1 MGIPL
6 KITTRRT
13 ARGKTRKLVTDAVPG
28 PPFLF
33 DIPYNHELHHRV
45 VLNEIRILVKRKGSR
60 YDLRKTRIAKPW
72 HEAILRDAPML
83 KGFFSDEPK
92 WRDKLLRWCEAVMVE
107 E

>member
-13 ARGKTRKLVTDAVPG
+13 ARGKVRRIVSEAVPG

-33 DIPYNHELHHRV
+33 DISYNRELHHRV
-45 VLNEIRILVKRKGSR
+45 VLRHMRMLLRRKGTR
-60 YDLRKTRIAKPW
+60 YDLRLPRIAKPW
-72 HEAILRDAPML
+72 HDAILRDAPML
-83 KGFFSDEPK
+83 KGFFAEEPK
-92 WRDKLLRWCEAVMVE
+92 WRDKLLRWCEAVLTE